1 MIIFPAIDI
10 KDGNCV
16 RLFKGDFSTVEKVAS
31 DYLETAKGFESVGAS
46 WIHMVDL
53 DGAKEGR
60 PVNTKIY
67 TDVAEKTNLKVEL
80 GGGIRSLETIRE
92 YLNMGISRV
101 ILGSAALKDPKLVS
115 DAVEKFGSEKIV
127 VGIDAVNGM
136 VATEGWLK
144 TSNVGYI
151 ELAEKMISVGVKYFI
166 FTDISKD
173 GTLSGV
179 NTEQLKALSD
189 ATVGRANIVASGGV
203 HTMADIVACKEMG
216 LYGTICGKSIYKG
229 TLDLREAVEYAEG
242 SNDN

>member
-16 RLFKGDFSTVEKVAS
+16 RLFRGDFNTVEKVAS
-31 DYLETAKGFESVGAS
+31 DYLETAKGFEDAGAE

-80 GGGIRSLETIRE
+80 GGGIRNIETIEE

-101 ILGSAALKDPKLVS
+101 ILGSVALKNPKLVS
-115 DAVEKFGSEKIV
+115 DAVEKFGSEKIA
-127 VGIDAVNGM
+127 VGIDAVNKM
-136 VATEGWLK
+136 VAAEGWLEA
-144 TSNVGYI
+144 TDVNYI
-151 ELAEKMISVGVKYFI
+151 DLANQMINVGVKYFI

-179 NTEQLKALSD
+179 NAEQLEELNNA
-189 ATVGRANIVASGGV
+189 VGDRAFITASGGV
-203 HTMADIVACKEMG
+203 HTMDDIIICKEMG
-216 LYGTICGKSIYKG
+216 LYAAICGKSIYKG
-229 TLDLREAVEYAEG
+229 TLSLREAIEYANVE
-242 SNDN
+242 